1 MTLPASG
8 PSAVTGG
15 PGSARAYR
23 MRAAFE
29 EPTTVLG
36 MLLLALFIYLIL
48 VPILSML
55 TDAVIVQQADR
66 RAAGGEPGTLTLYY
80 LWRVFASPV
89 AMRLLW
95 VPLANTLTIAVAAI
109 ALSLVVGGLLAW
121 LVARTDLWG
130 RRWFASALIV
140 PYMLPAWTFALAWTT
155 IFRNRTGG
163 GHEGWLEALGLSTPD
178 WLAYG
183 HFPIVVIFT
192 LHFTPFV
199 ILLLGNAL
207 NRFDSQLEDSARMLG
222 ARRLTII
229 RRVILP
235 LMTPALVSAAT
246 LILAKILGEFGVAY
260 ILGLPAKVDVL
271 ATSLFRAISTRASG
285 TAAVL
290 AGLIL
295 FIGVISLWVDYHLL
309 REARRFVTFGG
320 KGAMDRRAR
329 LGRWQPLA
337 LTFVAAAVF
346 FGVAVPI
353 GVLFLSTVMRIPG
366 VFALS
371 NFTLDYW
378 IGTNLDTVGMSSGIL
393 LSPMVR
399 SAAWNSFWICGLAAL
414 MAGLLGSM
422 TGYVAVRTS
431 VKPLA
436 VALRQITFLPYL
448 VPGIAFAVAYL
459 SLFAA
464 PIGPFPALYG
474 TPVLLVLAYMADQMP
489 FASRAGVASMMQL
502 GTEPEEAARSLG
514 AGWWLRM
521 RRVVLPIQ
529 RQALA
534 TGVLLPFISAVKSL
548 SLVII
553 LAVPGWEVLTTLAIQ
568 MLEFGYVQA
577 ANGIV
582 LIVCAIAFC
591 GTWAV
596 QKLLKTDLSQ
606 GLGK

>member
-1 MTLPASG
+1 MAISMKAPPALQRG
-8 PSAVTGG
+8 KK
-15 PGSARAYR
+15 SARAYR
-23 MRAAFE
+23 LRAAFE
-29 EPTTVLG
+29 EPTTAIGV
-36 MLLLALFIYLIL
+36 LLLVLFAYLIV
-48 VPILSML
+48 VPIAAMLS
-55 TDAVIVQQADR
+55 DAVVVQQIDQ
-66 RAAGGEPGTLTLYY
+66 RAAHGEPGSLTLYY
-80 LWRVFASPV
+80 LTRVFASPV
-89 AMRLLW
+89 SARLLW
-95 VPLANTLTIAVAAI
+95 TPLANTLLISAAAI
-109 ALSLVVGGLLAW
+109 VLALVFGGVLAW
-121 LVARTDLWG
+121 LVVRTDLWG

-163 GHEGWLEALGLSTPD
+163 GYDGWLEKAGLSTPD

-183 HFPIVVIFT
+183 RLPIALIFT

-222 ARRLTII
+222 ARRWTVVRRII
-229 RRVILP
+229 VP

-260 ILGLPAKVDVL
+260 ILGLPVKVDVL
-271 ATSLFRAISTRASG
+271 ATSLYRAIATRANG

-290 AGLIL
+290 AGLVL
-295 FIGVISLWVDYHLL
+295 MIGVISLWVDYYLL
-309 REARRFVTFGG
+309 REARRFVTLGG
-320 KGAMDRRAR
+320 KGAMDRRVR
-329 LGRWQPLA
+329 LGRWQPA
-337 LTFVAAAVF
+337 AVGFVALAVI
-346 FGVAVPI
+346 FGVATPI
-353 GVLFLSTVMRIPG
+353 GVLFLSTIMRVPG
-366 VFALS
+366 LFAGS

-378 IGTNLDTVGMSSGIL
+378 IGADLETVGMTVGIL
-393 LSPMVR
+393 ISPAVR

-414 MAGLLGSM
+414 LAGFLGSM
-422 TGYVAVRTS
+422 TGYVAVRTP

-464 PIGPFPALYG
+464 PLGPIPALYG
-474 TPVLLVLAYMADQMP
+474 TPALLVLAYMADQMP
-489 FASRAGVASMMQL
+489 FASRAGVSSMMQL
-502 GTEPEEAARSLG
+502 GSSPEEAARSLG
-514 AGWWLRM
+514 AGWWRRM
-521 RRVVLPIQ
+521 ARVVLPIQ
-529 RQALA
+529 KQALA
-534 TGVLLPFISAVKSL
+534 TGVLLPFISAIKSL

-553 LAVPGWEVLTTLAIQ
+553 LAVPGSEVLTTLAIQ

-582 LIVCAIAFC
+582 LIVCAIAFF
-591 GTWAV
+591 GTWGV
-596 QKLLKTDLSQ
+596 QKLLKTDLAQ

>member
-1 MTLPASG
+1 MTPIIEGPAALSG
-8 PSAVTGG
+8 AGG
-15 PGSARAYR
+15 RSRAYR
-23 MRAAFE
+23 LRAAFE
-29 EPTTVLG
+29 EPTTAIGV
-36 MLLLALFIYLIL
+36 LLLALFVYLIL
-48 VPILSML
+48 VPIGAML
-55 TDAVIVQQADR
+55 TDAVVVQQIDH
-66 RAAGGEPGTLTLYY
+66 RAAHGEPGSFTLYY

-89 AMRLLW
+89 SARLLW
-95 VPLANTLTIAVAAI
+95 EPLANTLIISAAAI
-109 ALSLVVGGLLAW
+109 VLALVLGGVLAW
-121 LVARTDLWG
+121 LVSRTDLLG

-163 GHEGWLEALGLSTPD
+163 GNAGWLEAMGMSTPD

-183 HFPIVVIFT
+183 RLPIILIFT

-222 ARRLTII
+222 ARRGTII
-229 RRVILP
+229 RRIIVP

-246 LILAKILGEFGVAY
+246 LILAKVLGEFGVAY
-260 ILGLPAKVDVL
+260 ILGLPVKVDVL
-271 ATSLFRAISTRASG
+271 ATSLYRAIATRSSG

-290 AGLIL
+290 AGLVL
-295 FIGVISLWVDYHLL
+295 LIGVISLWVDYFLL
-309 REARRFVTFGG
+309 REARRFVTLGG
-320 KGAMDRRAR
+320 KGAMDRRGR
-329 LGRWQPLA
+329 LGLWQPFA
-337 LTFVAAAVF
+337 VAFVAFAVF
-346 FGVAVPI
+346 MGVVMPI
-353 GVLFLSTVMRIPG
+353 GVLFLSTIMRLPG
-366 VFALS
+366 LFTAA

-378 IGTNLDTVGMSSGIL
+378 IGSNLDTVGMNVGIL
-393 LSPMVR
+393 LSPAVR
-399 SAAWNSFWICGLAAL
+399 SAAWNSFWICGVAAL
-414 MAGLLGSM
+414 MAGFLGAM
-422 TGYVAVRTS
+422 TGYVAVRTT

-436 VALRQITFLPYL
+436 LALRQITFLPYL

-464 PIGPFPALYG
+464 PLGPIPALYG
-474 TPVLLVLAYMADQMP
+474 TPFLLVLAYMADQMP

-502 GTEPEEAARSLG
+502 GSAPEEAARSLG
-514 AGWWLRM
+514 AGWWR
-521 RRVVLPIQ
+521 RITRVVLPIQ

-553 LAVPGWEVLTTLAIQ
+553 LAVPGSEVLTTLAIQ
-568 MLEFGYVQA
+568 MLEYGYVQA

-582 LIVCAIAFC
+582 LIVCAIAFG
-591 GTWAV
+591 GTWAA
-596 QKLLKTDLSQ
+596 QKLLKTDLAQ